1 MFRLS
6 WDIKIGEYRVKT
18 LKGLKITTSVLNL
31 ADTATIEFPGQYMRN
46 WVKVEDKIHVGD
58 AVCIRLG
65 YDDRLETEFTGYLK
79 RISRDNNSL
88 VLECEDA
95 LYLLDRSVED
105 KEYKTV
111 SIRELLTEILHQVDP
126 AFEVSCDFDFTYD
139 KMVVFKSTALDV
151 LKKVHE
157 DTKAN
162 IWFEG
167 KTLHVHPVYQE
178 RTGEEAVIYDTEI
191 NVQSNELKWKDE
203 RDRKVMVEVRYQNA
217 KGESKK
223 KEYGSNGGE
232 KKIRY
237 INASSEEDLK
247 AAAENEYN
255 LWNYSGYE
263 GSFTGWLVPVV
274 KAGGSVRLRDKDRPE
289 GVYYV
294 TGVEI
299 EFGQSGAK
307 RKVTLGRRLG

>member
-1 MFRLS
+1 MS
-6 WDIKIGEYRVKT
+6 WDIRIGDYRVKT

-167 KTLHVHPVYQE
+167 KTLHVH
-178 RTGEEAVIYDTEI
+178 RF
-191 NVQSNELKWKDE
+191 L
-203 RDRKVMVEVRYQNA
+203 
-217 KGESKK
+217 SKQF
-223 KEYGSNGGE
+223 
-232 KKIRY
+232 RRR
-237 INASSEEDLK
+237 
-247 AAAENEYN
+247 
-255 LWNYSGYE
+255 
-263 GSFTGWLVPVV
+263 F
-274 KAGGSVRLRDKDRPE
+274 
-289 GVYYV
+289 
-294 TGVEI
+294 
-299 EFGQSGAK
+299 
-307 RKVTLGRRLG
+307 GRRNGQRHDGGCSCGRRHDHGKCGEGAAYRRSCELSELHGR